1 MSEISQQRKN
11 NLRNKARQKYWSS
24 HDRAGYECADCGRAE
39 AELLESF
46 EVHHIDGDVSN
57 NCVENLVGLCQV
69 CHNLREGKK
78 PSLRKTSHLVTQYS
92 GGSTQNASPVPV
104 CRSDDE
110 YAKYVNNCF
119 EINKPALVI
128 NMKNARKW
136 AQVEYDLLA
145 LEGVFTLKN
154 RGREIGAG
162 LNQEAVSIVQRVL
175 QRYEDVET
183 GGNSTGALA
192 IPSES
197 STGGFRSFPGMKLN
211 DAKRLASELKPI
223 VENPMNWT
231 PNPSHNNRFYRHI
244 VEEDGSAEIV
254 LNDLEWLP
262 HQVQRHITITE
273 GDLKSECDRC
283 DTLISDGD
291 ADHCE
296 QCRRELAWKYNNCDH
311 KQLESF
317 PAPDDDRRFG
327 NRRCTNCGLEKPAKV
342 V

>member
-1 MSEISQQRKN
+1 MTDINRQRKN
-11 NLRNKARQKYWSS
+11 NLRNKARQKYWSA
-24 HDRAGYECADCGRAE
+24 HDRSDYECADCGRTE

-78 PSLRKTSHLVTQYS
+78 PSLRKTSHFVSQYS
-92 GGSTQNASPVPV
+92 GGQIRNPNTVPV

-110 YAKYVNNCF
+110 YTEYVNSCF
-119 EINKPALVI
+119 EIKKPALVI

-136 AQVEYDLLA
+136 ARVEYDLLA
-145 LEGVFTLKN
+145 LEGAFTLKN

-183 GGNSTGALA
+183 GGNSSGALA

-211 DAKRLASELKPI
+211 DAKRLASEL
-223 VENPMNWT
+223 N
-231 PNPSHNNRFYRHI
+231 
-244 VEEDGSAEIV
+244 
-254 LNDLEWLP
+254 NDLEWLP

-273 GDLKSECDRC
+273 DDLKAECDRC
-283 DTLISDGD
+283 DTLISDDD

-327 NRRCTNCGLEKPAKV
+327 KNRCTNCGLEKPAKV